1 MKGVEQI
8 RNKLEKTPLSEL
20 ILSPVVLGELGQ
32 GVEKSRHREKNAA
45 RLARM
50 VDGLQLVAL
59 DAGTSRHYDN
69 NLITSSD

>member
-1 MKGVEQI
+1 VNWGKAWKKAGIE
-8 RNKLEKTPLSEL
+8 RKTP
-20 ILSPVVLGELGQ
+20 Q
-32 GVEKSRHREKNAA
+32 HREKNAA

>member
-1 MKGVEQI
+1 MWAC
-8 RNKLEKTPLSEL
+8 RLEKTPLSEL
-20 ILSPVVLGELGQ
+20 ILSPVVFGELEH
-32 GVEKSRHREKNAA
+32 GVEKSLHRKKNAA

-69 NLITSSD
+69 LITSSD